1 MMLVV
6 DCTITMM
13 MIASLLTNVDCTT
26 WARGSRESRRCSEL
40 GPGTGTSKQ
49 ASNGLH
55 TPTTPLPPIIPTPSL
70 RVFLYFE
77 LVLPGNAKHW
87 ETLGQDPLLAFM
99 DRFGQLWTNVTLQG
113 LLFCVRGFLWV
124 HHWHMIINELQYSY
138 WLHIMMT
145 LKVNRSIEN
154 YCYFWVAADATVW
167 RNSTQNFAHHS
178 MVA

>member
-1 MMLVV
+1 MYLGYDVRPSANMMLVV

-13 MIASLLTNVDCTT
+13 MIASLLTNVDCTTT

-77 LVLPGNAKHW
+77 LVFAWQMKNMKNTGPRSFACLYGPFWPVMNKCDITGAMS
-87 ETLGQDPLLAFM
+87 TPL
-99 DRFGQLWTNVTLQG
+99 
-113 LLFCVRGFLWV
+113 
-124 HHWHMIINELQYSY
+124 SY
-138 WLHIMMT
+138 R
-145 LKVNRSIEN
+145 V
-154 YCYFWVAADATVW
+154 F
-167 RNSTQNFAHHS
+167 F
-178 MVA
+178 